1 MVTCIEKKN
10 INNTL
15 EKKQKPMYNINAK
28 KQISVRTLG
37 AKNKERRKDNLSI
50 KIKKLPIAERPY
62 EKLELYGEK
71 TLSDAE
77 LLAIIIKSGT
87 KEETSVELARRI
99 LNLNEGIDAKDLNF
113 LREKSL
119 EEFMQIKGI
128 GRVKAIQLK
137 ALCEFA
143 TRMNKPTDYRKIIIR
158 EPKDIAK
165 IMIPEMKHLKTE
177 TLKIVI
183 LNNANEILKIQNVA
197 IGNTNMVAAGAKNI
211 LAEAVKIQAPKIIL
225 THNHPS
231 GNPMPSDKD
240 IEFTKRMQEACK
252 ILGIQLLDHI
262 IIAGDSY
269 ISIVGSVLKK

>member
-1 MVTCIEKKN
+1 M
-10 INNTL
+10 
-15 EKKQKPMYNINAK
+15 
-28 KQISVRTLG
+28 
-37 AKNKERRKDNLSI
+37 SI
-50 KIKKLPIAERPY
+50 KIKKLPISERPY

-71 TLSDAE
+71 VLSEAE
-77 LLAIIIKSGT
+77 LLAIIIKTGT
-87 KEETSVELARRI
+87 KNETSVELARRI
-99 LNLNEGIDAKDLNF
+99 LNLNGNINSKDLNF

-143 TRMNKPTDYRKIIIR
+143 TRMNKPTDYRKITIR

-177 TLKIVI
+177 VLKIVI
-183 LNNANEILKIQNVA
+183 LSNANEILKIQDVA
-197 IGNTNMVAAGAKNI
+197 VGNTNMVASDAKNI
-211 LAEAVKIQAPKIIL
+211 LSEVVKMQAPKIIL

-240 IEFTKRMQEACK
+240 IEFTKRIDEACK
-252 ILGIQLLDHI
+252 ILGIQLIDHVV
-262 IIAGDSY
+262 IAKDSY
-269 ISIVGSVLKK
+269 ISIFSSVLKNKK

>member
-1 MVTCIEKKN
+1 M
-10 INNTL
+10 
-15 EKKQKPMYNINAK
+15 
-28 KQISVRTLG
+28 
-37 AKNKERRKDNLSI
+37 SI
-50 KIKKLPIAERPY
+50 KIKKLPISERPY

-71 TLSDAE
+71 ALSDAE

-99 LNLNEGIDAKDLNF
+99 LNLNESRDSKDLNF

-143 TRMNKPTDYRKIIIR
+143 IRMNKPTDYRKIIIR

-183 LNNANEILKIQNVA
+183 LNNSNEILKIQNVA
-197 IGNTNMVAAGAKNI
+197 VGNANTVAADTKNV
-211 LAEAVKIQAPKIIL
+211 LSETVKMQAPKIIL
-225 THNHPS
+225 IHNHPS

-240 IEFTKRMQEACK
+240 LEFTKNIKEACK

-262 IIAGDSY
+262 VIAGDY
-269 ISIVGSVLKK
+269 YTSIFAAMLKNKC

>member
-1 MVTCIEKKN
+1 M
-10 INNTL
+10 
-15 EKKQKPMYNINAK
+15 
-28 KQISVRTLG
+28 
-37 AKNKERRKDNLSI
+37 SI
-50 KIKKLPIAERPY
+50 KIKKLPTSERPY

-71 TLSDAE
+71 ALTDAE

-99 LNLNEGIDAKDLNF
+99 LNLNENIDSKDLNF

-128 GRVKAIQLK
+128 GRVKAIQIK

-158 EPKDIAK
+158 EPKDIAQ

-177 TLKIVI
+177 ALKIVI
-183 LNNANEILKIQNVA
+183 LNNSNEILKIQNVA
-197 IGNTNMVAAGAKNI
+197 VGNANTVAADTKNV
-211 LAEAVKIQAPKIIL
+211 LSESVKMQAPKIL
-225 THNHPS
+225 LLHNHPS
-231 GNPMPSDKD
+231 GNPIPSDKD
-240 IEFTKRMQEACK
+240 IEFTKNIKEACK

-262 IIAGDSY
+262 IIGGDY
-269 ISIVGSVLKK
+269 YTSIFAAMLKK

>member
-1 MVTCIEKKN
+1 M
-10 INNTL
+10 
-15 EKKQKPMYNINAK
+15 
-28 KQISVRTLG
+28 SV
-37 AKNKERRKDNLSI
+37 
-50 KIKKLPIAERPY
+50 KIKKLPTSERPY

-71 TLSDAE
+71 ALSDAE

-99 LNLNEGIDAKDLNF
+99 LNLNERIDSKDLNF

-128 GRVKAIQLK
+128 GRVKAIQIK

-143 TRMNKPTDYRKIIIR
+143 TRMNKPTDYRKITIR
-158 EPKDIAK
+158 EPKDIAN

-177 TLKIVI
+177 ILKIVI
-183 LNNANEILKIQNVA
+183 LNNSNEILKIQKVAVGNV
-197 IGNTNMVAAGAKNI
+197 NTVAADTKNV
-211 LAEAVKIQAPKIIL
+211 LSETVKMQAPKIIL
-225 THNHPS
+225 IHNHPS

-240 IEFTKRMQEACK
+240 IEFTKNIKEACQ

-262 IIAGDSY
+262 VIGGDYYTSIIATM
-269 ISIVGSVLKK
+269 LKNKC

>member
-1 MVTCIEKKN
+1 M
-10 INNTL
+10 
-15 EKKQKPMYNINAK
+15 
-28 KQISVRTLG
+28 
-37 AKNKERRKDNLSI
+37 SI
-50 KIKKLPIAERPY
+50 KIKKLPVSERPY

-71 TLSDAE
+71 ALSDAE

-99 LNLNEGIDAKDLNF
+99 LNLNESLDTKDLNF

-143 TRMNKPTDYRKIIIR
+143 TRINKPTDYRKIIIR

-177 TLKIVI
+177 TLKIAI

-197 IGNTNMVAAGAKNI
+197 VGNANTVSADTKNV
-211 LAEAVKIQAPKIIL
+211 LSEAVKMQAPKIL
-225 THNHPS
+225 LLHNHPS
-231 GNPMPSDKD
+231 GNPIPSDKD
-240 IEFTKRMQEACK
+240 IEFTKNIKEACK
-252 ILGIQLLDHI
+252 ILGIELLDHI
-262 IIAGDSY
+262 VIAGDY
-269 ISIVGSVLKK
+269 YTSIFAAMLKNKC

>member
-1 MVTCIEKKN
+1 M
-10 INNTL
+10 
-15 EKKQKPMYNINAK
+15 
-28 KQISVRTLG
+28 
-37 AKNKERRKDNLSI
+37 SI
-50 KIKKLPIAERPY
+50 KIKKLPTSERPY

-71 TLSDAE
+71 ALSDAE

-99 LNLNEGIDAKDLNF
+99 LNLNENIDSKDLNF

-128 GRVKAIQLK
+128 GRVKAIQIK

-158 EPKDIAK
+158 EPKDIAQ

-177 TLKIVI
+177 ALKIVI
-183 LNNANEILKIQNVA
+183 LNNSNEILKIQNVA
-197 IGNTNMVAAGAKNI
+197 VGNANTVAADTKNV
-211 LAEAVKIQAPKIIL
+211 LSEAVKMQAPKIIL
-225 THNHPS
+225 IHNHPS
-231 GNPMPSDKD
+231 GNPTPSDKD
-240 IEFTKRMQEACK
+240 IEFTKNVEEACK

-262 IIAGDSY
+262 VIGGDY
-269 ISIVGSVLKK
+269 YTSIFAIMSKK